1 MLPMVDLK
9 KQLLE
14 IRDEINAH
22 FEEILNSTT
31 FILGPKLKEL
41 ERRIAEYHSIDEGS
55 SSCFAVGV
63 ASGTDALHLSLRAS
77 GIKEGDEVITTPFTF
92 FATVEAIVYTGA
104 RPVFVDIDPETFNIN
119 PELIEEKVTPR
130 TRAIVPVHLYG
141 HPADMKKIMEIA
153 KRYNLIVIE
162 DCAQAFGA
170 RIFNYDNASA
180 IGGESKSPFNSEKGV
195 GRLVGTFGNAG
206 CFSFYPSKNL
216 GAYGD
221 AGMVLT
227 RDEEIA
233 SKVLMLRNHG
243 SQVSYLHEEIGF
255 NSRLDEFQA
264 AVLLVKLKRIDRYN
278 ELRRKKALLYNSLL
292 DREKVKVPV
301 EREGY
306 YHVYHQYTLR
316 SPVRDTIQKRLR
328 EKEIAS
334 VVYYPV
340 PLHLQKA
347 LNFLGYKKGD
357 FPEAEKASEEVL
369 SLPIYPELPDEVI
382 ERIAEVV
389 NSV

>member
-1 MLPMVDLK
+1 MHPMVDLK

-41 ERRIAEYHSIDEGS
+41 ERRIAEYYGTD
-55 SSCFAVGV
+55 FAIGV
-63 ASGTDALHLSLRAS
+63 ASGTDALHLSLLAS

-92 FATVEAIVYTGA
+92 FATVEAIVYTGG

-119 PELIEEKVTPR
+119 PELIEEKITPK
-130 TRAIVPVHLYG
+130 TKAILPVHLYG
-141 HPADMKKIMEIA
+141 HPADMKRIMDIA
-153 KRYNLIVIE
+153 KRHSLIVIE

-170 RIFNYDNASA
+170 KIFD
-180 IGGESKSPFNSEKGV
+180 GERNGK
-195 GRLVGTFGNAG
+195 LVGTFGNAG
-206 CFSFYPSKNL
+206 SFSFYPSKNL

-221 AGMVLT
+221 AGMVIT
-227 RDEEIA
+227 SNEEIA
-233 SKVLMLRNHG
+233 NKVFRLRNHG
-243 SQVSYLHEEIGF
+243 SQISYIHEEIGF

-292 DREKVKVPV
+292 NREKVRVPV

-316 SPVRDTIQKRLR
+316 SPLRDSIQKRLR

-347 LNFLGYKKGD
+347 LSFLGYKKGD
-357 FPEAEKASEEVL
+357 FPEAEKAAEEVL

>member
-9 KQLLE
+9 KQLVE
-14 IRDEINAH
+14 IRGEINTH

-41 ERRIAEYHSIDEGS
+41 ERRITDYHGTG
-55 SSCFAVGV
+55 FAIGV
-63 ASGTDALHLSLRAS
+63 ASGTDALHLSLIAS

-119 PELIEEKVTPR
+119 PELIEEKLTPR
-130 TRAIVPVHLYG
+130 TRAIIPVHLYG
-141 HPADMKKIMEIA
+141 HPADMKRIMEIA

-170 RIFNYDNASA
+170 RIFNYDSNTS
-180 IGGESKSPFNSEKGV
+180 GGRSS
-195 GRLVGTFGNAG
+195 GRTVGTFGHAG

-221 AGMVLT
+221 AGMVIT
-227 RDEEIA
+227 SNEEIA
-233 SKVLMLRNHG
+233 NKVFRLRNHG
-243 SQVSYLHEEIGF
+243 SQISYVHEEIGF

-292 DREKVKVPV
+292 DREKVKVPI

-347 LNFLGYKKGD
+347 LSFLGYKKGD
-357 FPEAEKASEEVL
+357 FPEAEKAAEEVL